1 MAKKQQNTSNGLGKV
16 FLPGLAVCVGAGV
29 LMYFFSG
36 TNLASETMAMQ
47 RQLLEKSS
55 DPISSKNAIREI
67 MRNIDQLPAQEIR
80 KVRQDLGRS
89 VGQLSKQSAEKYLQL
104 SKAEINYRRKQFYD
118 PYHNAISKFLKE
130 RKKKKSFVC
139 IVSIHSF
146 TPKLNSQDPRPWHIG
161 ILWDRDKRISDL
173 LLQDLKKNKDICIG
187 ENKPYSGNLVGD
199 TLYQHGTSN
208 NIPHVLIEFRNDL
221 INSKFGQKKWT
232 LFLASF

>member
-47 RQLLEKSS
+47 RQLLNESS

-104 SKAEINYRRKQFYD
+104 SKAERPAFLDKGLGKMQTVMALFDATNPGGMPIRTQEDVDRRERYRKQRESAKKQ
-118 PYHNAISKFLKE
+118 PPEEQKKPKPKAIEKSSDDE
-130 RKKKKSFVC
+130 KKKPTIS
-139 IVSIHSF
+139 
-146 TPKLNSQDPRPWHIG
+146 PEKLYFEALLKRAEEKNIDLGRFGRYYGGGRRRRP
-161 ILWDRDKRISDL
+161 
-173 LLQDLKKNKDICIG
+173 
-187 ENKPYSGNLVGD
+187 
-199 TLYQHGTSN
+199 
-208 NIPHVLIEFRNDL
+208 
-221 INSKFGQKKWT
+221 
-232 LFLASF
+232 

>member
-16 FLPGLAVCVGAGV
+16 FLSGLAVCVGAGV

-47 RQLLEKSS
+47 RQLLNESS

-104 SKAEINYRRKQFYD
+104 SKAERPAFLDEGLGKMQVVMALFDATNPGGMPIRTQEDIDRRERYRKQ
-118 PYHNAISKFLKE
+118 KE
-130 RKKKKSFVC
+130 AAKKK
-139 IVSIHSF
+139 
-146 TPKLNSQDPRPWHIG
+146 PP
-161 ILWDRDKRISDL
+161 
-173 LLQDLKKNKDICIG
+173 
-187 ENKPYSGNLVGD
+187 E
-199 TLYQHGTSN
+199 
-208 NIPHVLIEFRNDL
+208 E
-221 INSKFGQKKWT
+221 QKKPKSKAT
-232 LFLASF
+232 EKSSDDEKKKPTISPEKLYVEALLKRAEEKNIDLGRFGRYYAGGRRRRP

>member
-1 MAKKQQNTSNGLGKV
+1 MAKKQQNTSNGLSKV

-47 RQLLEKSS
+47 RQLLNESS

-104 SKAEINYRRKQFYD
+104 SKAERPAFLDDGLGKMQIAMALFDATNPGGMPIRTQEDVDRRERYRRQ
-118 PYHNAISKFLKE
+118 KE
-130 RKKKKSFVC
+130 AAKKKPPEEQK
-139 IVSIHSF
+139 
-146 TPKLNSQDPRPWHIG
+146 TP
-161 ILWDRDKRISDL
+161 
-173 LLQDLKKNKDICIG
+173 
-187 ENKPYSGNLVGD
+187 E
-199 TLYQHGTSN
+199 
-208 NIPHVLIEFRNDL
+208 
-221 INSKFGQKKWT
+221 QKKLEQRKFEQKST
-232 LFLASF
+232 EKSDDGEKKKPTISPEKLYFEALLKRAEEKNIDLGRFGRYYGGGRRRRP

>member
-47 RQLLEKSS
+47 RQLLNESS

-104 SKAEINYRRKQFYD
+104 SKAERPAFLDEGLGKMQVVMALFDATNPGGMPIRTQEDIDRRERYRKQ
-118 PYHNAISKFLKE
+118 KE
-130 RKKKKSFVC
+130 AAKKK
-139 IVSIHSF
+139 
-146 TPKLNSQDPRPWHIG
+146 PP
-161 ILWDRDKRISDL
+161 
-173 LLQDLKKNKDICIG
+173 
-187 ENKPYSGNLVGD
+187 E
-199 TLYQHGTSN
+199 
-208 NIPHVLIEFRNDL
+208 E
-221 INSKFGQKKWT
+221 QKKPKPKAT
-232 LFLASF
+232 EKSSDDEKKKPTISPEKLYVEALLKRAEEKNIDLGRFGRYYAGGRRRRP

>member
-104 SKAEINYRRKQFYD
+104 SKAERPAFLDEGLGKMQVVMALFDATNPGGMPIRTQEDIDRRERYRKQ
-118 PYHNAISKFLKE
+118 KE
-130 RKKKKSFVC
+130 AAKKK
-139 IVSIHSF
+139 
-146 TPKLNSQDPRPWHIG
+146 PP
-161 ILWDRDKRISDL
+161 
-173 LLQDLKKNKDICIG
+173 
-187 ENKPYSGNLVGD
+187 E
-199 TLYQHGTSN
+199 
-208 NIPHVLIEFRNDL
+208 E
-221 INSKFGQKKWT
+221 QKKPKPKAT
-232 LFLASF
+232 EKSSDDEKKKPTISPEKLYVEALLKRAEEKNIDLGRFGRYYAGGRRRRP